1 MHFSRSFKDP
11 RHGFLRLTLHCSAFT
26 GHAYGI
32 NVLAQVS
39 NSITHLSSL
48 IDFVL
53 LWHVEVEWNKIR
65 KEQNLEGGCKH

>member
-1 MHFSRSFKDP
+1 MH
-11 RHGFLRLTLHCSAFT
+11 
-26 GHAYGI
+26 GI

-39 NSITHLSSL
+39 NSITHPSL